1 MKGMESQTSQCDIN
15 CMEKVWCIKMLDRKL
30 LAFGYDCMEQW
41 TVTGLN

>member
-15 CMEKVWCIKMLDRKL
+15 CTEKVWCIKMLDRKL